1 MTDIRQKRALDLS
14 PAKWIWAPSAR
25 TLPNTFVKFK
35 HKVVVSGEVV
45 SAKGYVLGCSRY
57 LMKLNGE
64 RVQWGPAP
72 ADPRYEEADNVDLTG
87 RLKEGENTLDIL
99 VCYFGHGEGTWI
111 AGYPGL
117 IFKIE
122 ILYAD
127 GSTQLV
133 LSGKETL
140 AGFDNAHPAGQYK
153 RWFLRALQEEYDA
166 REEDNVIYENAME
179 LRGTADKPSF
189 ANGYGDYLFRAS
201 PANKKVAMI
210 RKRQIPM
217 PEEYHVDASLFHCGT
232 VTWKRN
238 PDDWFRFRVP
248 GSFDIREGLEVE
260 QDENCYSFEMPEEDA
275 AYLTFRLP
283 EEGVGYIDFEVDAPE
298 GTIIEAIVQESH
310 DKTKTLWLDSSYY
323 AWARFICKE
332 GRQHFISFDTEAIM
346 YLQLHIHNAKGRI
359 KIYNPGLLRRVYPT
373 MQPPVM
379 ESDDK
384 ELQKLFDASINTLRN
399 SAIETICDGMGRE
412 RQQYAGDGAHQVC
425 AFSYIY
431 GAHEPIVGRFFET
444 FTDGITSDGYYPD
457 CWPGYD
463 RTVRMSQVQLGMT
476 GWGPILDHT
485 LQLILESYRH
495 YLHTGND
502 ELLQKSYQD
511 FLKFHRF
518 SLTLM
523 DEEGLFKV
531 ENMVKVGVWLDH
543 TAFRKG
549 RDRRCPYNL
558 YYAGMLE
565 NALAPMCEHFG
576 DLTLARE
583 LRELAAKIVAK
594 VREIYYDESKKVF
607 IDNKP
612 FAEEDGYET
621 VSDRT
626 LSMALLYGYY
636 DDPVPSVKLLKEM
649 PPHVGGS
656 YPCNMVW
663 NYRALTKF
671 GEVDAVTEDLKKRW
685 YTMPSVAQNNSLQ
698 EFFDTGTDSFHEWSH
713 CPMGAVVAA
722 YEGYMGL
729 VCEKPGFAEF
739 SIRPNL
745 GMLNKLHLEAKTISG
760 NIDFSAEADQLTV
773 TFPETMK
780 GYIYL
785 PDGEK
790 KELRSGETFSYP
802 A

>member
-1 MTDIRQKRALDLS
+1 VDVKRKRALDLS
-14 PAKWIWAPSAR
+14 PARWIWVPSAR
-25 TLPNTFVKFK
+25 TLPNTFAKFRRTLNVEGK
-35 HKVVVSGEVV
+35 VV

-57 LMKLNGE
+57 LMKLNGK

-72 ADPRYEEADNVDLTG
+72 ADPRYEEADNIDITSLLVQ
-87 RLKEGENTLDIL
+87 GENTLDFL

-117 IFKIE
+117 IYKIE
-122 ILYAD
+122 ILYA
-127 GSTQLV
+127 GGEKQLIV
-133 LSGKETL
+133 SDRETL

-166 REEDNVIYENAME
+166 REEDNVIFENAME
-179 LRGTADKPSF
+179 LRGPADKPSYV
-189 ANGYGDYLFRAS
+189 NGYGDYLFRAS
-201 PANKKVAMI
+201 PANRKDAMI
-210 RKRQIPM
+210 RKREIPM
-217 PEEYHVDASLFHCGT
+217 PHEYHVNAELFHCGT

-248 GSFDIREGLEVE
+248 GCFDIREGLAVE
-260 QDENCYSFEMPEEDA
+260 KDENGYSFEMPGEDA
-275 AYLTFRLP
+275 AYLTFVLP
-283 EEGVGYIDFEVDAPE
+283 EEGVGYIDFEVEAPE
-298 GTIIEAIVQESH
+298 GTVIEAIVQESH
-310 DKTKTLWLDSSYY
+310 DKNKTLWLDSSYY
-323 AWARFICKE
+323 AWARFICRE
-332 GRQHFISFDTEAIM
+332 GFQRFISFDTEAIM
-346 YLQLHIHNAKGRI
+346 YLQLHIRNAKGKIRI
-359 KIYNPGLLRRVYPT
+359 SNPGLLRRVYPT

-379 ESDDK
+379 ETDDK
-384 ELQKLFDASINTLRN
+384 EIQKLFDASINTFRN

-431 GAHEPIVGRFFET
+431 GSHEPIVGRFFET

-502 ELLQKSYQD
+502 ELLQKSYGD
-511 FLKFHRF
+511 FLRFYRF
-518 SLTLM
+518 SLNYL
-523 DEEGLFKV
+523 DEEGLFRV
-531 ENMVKVGVWLDH
+531 ENLVKVGVWLDH

-558 YYAGMLE
+558 YFAGMLE

-576 DLTLARE
+576 DIALADE
-583 LRELAAKIVAK
+583 LNKHAKRIVEK
-594 VREIYYDESKKVF
+594 VKEIYYDKDRKIF

-612 FAEEDGYET
+612 FIEEDGYET

-636 DDPVPSVKLLKEM
+636 DDPDESIRLLKEM
-649 PPHVGGS
+649 PPFVGGS

-663 NYRALTKF
+663 NYRALSKF
-671 GEVDAVTEDLKKRW
+671 GQTDAVTEDLKKRW
-685 YTMPSVAQNNSLQ
+685 YTMPSVTQNNSLQ

-713 CPMGAVVAA
+713 CPAGAVVAA

-729 VCEKPGFAEF
+729 VCEKPGFKEF
-739 SIRPNL
+739 SVRPNP
-745 GMLNKLHLEAKTISG
+745 GMLKSLNFEARTVSG
-760 NIDFSAEADQLTV
+760 NIGFCVRGENVTV
-773 TFPETMK
+773 TFPSGMK

-785 PDGEK
+785 NSGERR
-790 KELRSGETFSYP
+790 ELTSGETIHFR
-802 A
+802 

>member
-1 MTDIRQKRALDLS
+1 MMMNVKQKRAIDLS
-14 PAKWIWAPSAR
+14 PAKWIWVPSAR
-25 TLPNTFVKFK
+25 TLPNTFAKFK
-35 HKVVVSGEVV
+35 HKIIVNGEVV

-57 LMKLNGE
+57 LLKLNDE

-72 ADPRYEEADNVDLTG
+72 ADPRYEEADTLDLTG
-87 RLKEGENTLDIL
+87 LLIEGENTLDFL
-99 VCYFGHGEGTWI
+99 VCYFGHGEGTWV

-122 ILYAD
+122 IQYAD
-127 GSTQLV
+127 GRTQLV
-133 LSGKETL
+133 ISDKETL

-179 LRGTADKPSF
+179 LRGPANKPSYV
-189 ANGYGDYLFRAS
+189 NGYGDYLFRAS
-201 PANKKVAMI
+201 PANRKDAMI
-210 RKRQIPM
+210 RKREIPM
-217 PEEYHVDASLFHCGT
+217 PVEYHVNGSLFHCGT

-248 GSFDIREGLEVE
+248 DCFDIREGLEVE
-260 QDENCYSFEMPEEDA
+260 QDGDGYSFIMPEEDA
-275 AYLTFRLP
+275 AYLTFVMP

-310 DKTKTLWLDSSYY
+310 DKNKTLWLDSSYY
-323 AWARFICKE
+323 AWVRFICKE
-332 GRQHFISFDTEAIM
+332 GHQHFMSFDTEAIM
-346 YLQLHIHNAKGRI
+346 YLQLHIRNAKGKI
-359 KIYNPGLLRRVYPT
+359 KITNPGLFRRVYPT
-373 MQPPVM
+373 MQPPVL
-379 ESDDK
+379 ETDDK
-384 ELQKLFDASINTLRN
+384 EIQKLFDASINTLRN
-399 SAIETICDGMGRE
+399 SIIENVCDGMGRE
-412 RQQYAGDGAHQVC
+412 RQQYAGDGAHQVS

-431 GAHEPIVGRFFET
+431 GAHEPVMGRFFET
-444 FTDGITSDGYYPD
+444 FTDGITSDGYYLD

-518 SLTLM
+518 SLGFM

-531 ENMVKVGVWLDH
+531 ENLVKVGVWLDH

-565 NALAPMCEHFG
+565 NALAPICEHFG
-576 DLTLARE
+576 EVSLAQE
-583 LRELAAKIVAK
+583 LRDLAAKIVDK
-594 VREIYYDESKKVF
+594 VKEIYYDATQKVF

-612 FAEEDGYET
+612 FIEEDGYET

-636 DDPVPSVKLLKEM
+636 EDPEPSVKLLKEM
-649 PPHVGGS
+649 PTFVGGS

-663 NYRALTKF
+663 NYRALAKF

-713 CPMGAVVAA
+713 CPMGAIIAA

-729 VCEKPGFAEF
+729 VCEKPGFEEF
-739 SIRPNL
+739 SVRPNL

-760 NIDFSAEADQLTV
+760 NIDFSADSGQLTV
-773 TFPETMK
+773 TFPSNMR

-785 PDGEK
+785 PNGEK
-790 KELRSGETFSYP
+790 CELKSGEIYHI
-802 A
+802 